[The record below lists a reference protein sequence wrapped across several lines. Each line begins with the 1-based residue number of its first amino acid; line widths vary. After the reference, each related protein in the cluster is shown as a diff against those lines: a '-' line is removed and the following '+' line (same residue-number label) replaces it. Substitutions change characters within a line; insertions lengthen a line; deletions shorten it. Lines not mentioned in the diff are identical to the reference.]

1 MLFIFQFFL
10 SYKIC
15 NLQVLRPT
23 EKFSTDIQDGKE
35 QKNVEKNKYGNDV
48 SADASLSSIV
58 KSNEDDI
65 GKKSETAATSASTF
79 RIAEKVKETANE
91 NEKVPIEDFSQ
102 LRIDINI
109 ESSMENVP
117 STGNVLSPS
126 IRIPALIS
134 VKLSPLE
141 IFRAALDSVGVHN
154 WSLFA

>member
-1 MLFIFQFFL
+1 M
-10 SYKIC
+10 
-15 NLQVLRPT
+15 QVLRPT
-23 EKFSTDIQDGKE
+23 EKFSTDFQDGRE
-35 QKNVEKNKYGNDV
+35 QKNGEKNKYGNDV
-48 SADASLSSIV
+48 SANASNSSIV

-65 GKKSETAATSASTF
+65 GKKSESALTSASIL
-79 RIAEKVKETANE
+79 RIAEKVKETENE
-91 NEKVPIEDFSQ
+91 NEKAPTEDFSQ

-109 ESSMENVP
+109 DNSMENIP